1 MLPDR
6 LEDINTIV
14 YKSGKKH
21 NTYTH
26 LSCILLRILL
36 GLLIYF
42 KIGVFKNILFLICLY
57 ISVLVFFTHKLLL
70 TKNKTWKVYIRTI
83 LIYTLSLII
92 NSLENYKYNNFNSNI
107 INISGLLIIIDSLMG
122 LQSRHIQS
130 NFKE

>member
-6 LEDINTIV
+6 LEDINTII

-21 NTYTH
+21 NVYTH
-26 LSCILLRILL
+26 LGCILLRILL

>member
-6 LEDINTIV
+6 LEDINTII
-14 YKSGKKH
+14 YKSGEKH
-21 NTYTH
+21 NIYTH
-26 LSCILLRILL
+26 LGCILLRILL

-83 LIYTLSLII
+83 LIYTISLII